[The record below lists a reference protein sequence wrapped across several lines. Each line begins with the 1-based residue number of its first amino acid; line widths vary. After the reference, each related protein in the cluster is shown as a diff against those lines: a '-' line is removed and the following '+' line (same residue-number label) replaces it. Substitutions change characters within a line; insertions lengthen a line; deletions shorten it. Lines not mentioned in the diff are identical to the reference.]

1 MRGVNTMY
9 KQERNKL
16 TPFFSLVGRTQ
27 YGASAVSSA
36 RLVHVTLPEVEARVE
51 ILKIHTKGVPLGDD
65 VDLAKLAAD
74 AAGRSGAVRVVRT
87 C

>member
-1 MRGVNTMY
+1 M
-9 KQERNKL
+9 
-16 TPFFSLVGRTQ
+16 
-27 YGASAVSSA
+27 
-36 RLVHVTLPEVEARVE
+36 HVTLPEVEARVE

-74 AAGRSGAVRVVRT
+74 AAGRSGAVRVVRA